1 MSPVASRRN
10 LPARSRTPSARQ
22 TKSEQTE
29 LKLLQTATWLFSE
42 RGFHG
47 TSIRDI
53 ADAAE
58 VAVSALYYYTSSKD
72 RLLEEIMRRS
82 LGVLTSSAE
91 AALEG
96 VGEPAERLAMIVGSH
111 AVFHARNPR
120 TAAVTDHE
128 FTALTGKVRREILGL
143 RDDYEALWK
152 SVYAAGVKD
161 GTFVDRG
168 PVARLAL
175 LQMTTG
181 IAHWYR
187 ARGELGIPQ
196 LWEQFA
202 TMSLSLLGAE
212 RDGETLTFASLDLP
226 DAESLI
232 ERAYLAIEPRRK
244 PSGL

>member
-10 LPARSRTPSARQ
+10 LPARSRTPSAQQ

-58 VAVSALYYYTSSKD
+58 VAVSALYYYTNSKD

-91 AALEG
+91 AAVDG
-96 VGEPAERLAMIVGSH
+96 FGEPAERLALLVGSH

-120 TAAVTDHE
+120 SAAVTDHE
-128 FTALTGKVRREILGL
+128 FTALSGKVRREILGL
-143 RDDYEALWK
+143 RDNYEALWK
-152 SVYAAGVKD
+152 SVCEAGVRD
-161 GTFVDRG
+161 GTFAERG
-168 PVARLAL
+168 SVARLAL

-187 ARGELGIPQ
+187 ARGELGVPE

-202 TMSLSLLGAE
+202 TMSLSLMGAE
-212 RDGETLTFASLDLP
+212 RDGERLTFASLELP
-226 DAESLI
+226 AAELLI
-232 ERAYLAIEPRRK
+232 DRAHLPIEPRRK
-244 PSGL
+244 PSGI